1 MKRFFVSLFLMAAV
15 VVGQAQVKVAPQME
29 VGQKMVYENVTN
41 MTIQDQEMSMSSK
54 MAYEVT
60 EKTADGYV
68 VDMKISDMKL
78 TGGDTSVGDMMN
90 MMTRLVEGMNVRVA
104 TNQDGVPTKIANW
117 EKVKAGLM
125 VASNTLVDEIYAA
138 HPEVA
143 AVMPKDNIAKELEN
157 RLTEEELLKGVVL
170 SPTSVF
176 VMNGKT
182 VSNLQKESCKNAQ
195 DIKMSRT
202 YLIADEGKTITA
214 ISKTDMM
221 EADLKTMII
230 EQVEKTMPDQAAAVK
245 ENIDAVLSSG
255 MIKIDGSETSVY
267 GLQDNGWLKSINY
280 VSDTNIMMQKLKISS
295 QVTLIENN

>member
-1 MKRFFVSLFLMAAV
+1 MKRFFVSLALMAAV

-60 EKTADGYV
+60 EKTAEGYV
-68 VDMKISDMKL
+68 VDMKISDMKVN
-78 TGGDTSVGDMMN
+78 GGDATIGDMIN
-90 MMTRLVEGMNVRVA
+90 MMTRLLEGTNVRVA
-104 TNQDGVPTKIANW
+104 ANQDGVPTGIVNW
-117 EKVKAGLM
+117 QEVKAGLL
-125 VASNTLVDEIYAA
+125 VASNKLMDEVYAA

-143 AVMPKDNIAKELEN
+143 AVMPKESIVEELEN
-157 RLTEEELLKGVVL
+157 RLTEEELLKGVLL
-170 SPTSVF
+170 SPTSAF
-176 VMNGKT
+176 VMNGKM
-182 VSNLQKESCKNAQ
+182 VSNLQKESYKNAQ

-202 YLIADEGKTITA
+202 YLISDGGKTITA
-214 ISKTDMM
+214 ISKTDMT
-221 EADLKTMII
+221 EANLKAMII

-267 GLQDNGWLKSINY
+267 GLQDNGWLRSINF
-280 VSDTNIMMQKLKISS
+280 VSDTNIMMQKIKMNS